1 MWYWVFKYLTLG
13 PAIRLLGRPRI
24 EGRDRLPGT
33 GPAILASNHQ
43 AIADS
48 LYLPLMVPRK
58 VLFVTKLDAFS
69 TSGVWGAITRWICTV
84 AGQIPIDRSNSR
96 AARAALDT
104 SERLLGEGNV
114 LGIYPEGTR
123 SPDGRVYK
131 GKTGVV
137 RIAATSGAPVVPVG
151 IVGTRDVNPIGSA
164 IWRFGKVRVVLGE
177 PMDFS
182 DLRGQL
188 NDARALRKAA
198 DELMHAIAEL
208 AGKEYVDVYAETLRH
223 R

>member
-13 PAIRLLGRPRI
+13 PAIRLLGRPSI
-24 EGRDRLPGT
+24 HGRDRLPKT

-48 LYLPLMVPRK
+48 LFLPLMVPRK

-69 TSGVWGAITRWICTV
+69 SGGVWGAITRWICTV

-123 SPDGRVYK
+123 SPDGRVYR

-137 RIAATSGAPVVPVG
+137 RIAAASGAPVVPVG

-182 DLRGQL
+182 DLRDQL

-198 DELMHAIAEL
+198 DELMHVIAEL
-208 AGKEYVDVYAETLRH
+208 AGKEYVDVYAETLKH